1 MLADYW
7 VITQLLT
14 QVFSFMFLL
23 GAALFST
30 RVIRLWSADATT
42 ELQLYL
48 ERRSYLIAFMVQFV
62 LIFQVIALFLFLH
75 TVNNHLPGII
85 KGAMCATGTL
95 GVNDYGYNVLYLKSV
110 GIIIYAAFLILNY
123 LDNSEPAYPLT
134 PIKYWLV
141 FPAFLLLSFDFY
153 YLFEYFRNIEPDII
167 ATCCSVSFIA
177 SKSNTVFLLEHISSN
192 SGLLWLFYALFLIL
206 WLIQALV
213 LVKPD
218 LFINPKVKLGISIFQ
233 LIISLAY
240 VFLAMLTLKYFFV
253 KYIYGLPSHNCLF
266 DIFWA
271 NYYYVGY
278 GIFGSYY
285 GLIIS
290 SLFVFLYQ
298 AFKKHLRYKHTATL
312 KKAQLYYLFFLSLSF
327 LIPIVYWV
335 SWRGNL

>member
-14 QVFSFMFLL
+14 QVFSFIFLL
-23 GAALFST
+23 GAVIFSV

-48 ERRSYLIAFMVQFV
+48 ERRSYLIAFMVKFV
-62 LIFQVIALFLFLH
+62 LIFQVLSLFLFLY

-95 GVNDYGYNVLYLKSV
+95 AVNDYGYSTLYLKSA

-141 FPAFLLLSFDFY
+141 FPVFLLVTFDFY

-177 SKSNTVFLLEHISSN
+177 SKSNDIFLLERISAT
-192 SGLLWLFYALFLIL
+192 SGFSIVFYSLFGALWFIQFLNLIRPNLIKSQKFLTGIALFQL
-206 WLIQALV
+206 
-213 LVKPD
+213 
-218 LFINPKVKLGISIFQ
+218 LF
-233 LIISLAY
+233 SLAY
-240 VFLAMLTLKYFFV
+240 VFVAMITLKYFFV

-266 DIFWA
+266 DIFWV
-271 NYYYVGY
+271 NYYYVGFA
-278 GIFGSYY
+278 IFGSYY
-285 GLIIS
+285 LLIIN
-290 SLFVFLYQ
+290 SLYIFLFQ
-298 AFKKHLRYKHTATL
+298 IFSKQLQHNHFKTL
-312 KKAQLYYLFFLSLSF
+312 KKAQIYYLIFLSISF
-327 LIPIVYWV
+327 LTPILYWV